1 MSFINGQLSINYRNF
16 AAVMTNCKE
25 IIDKAGTMTAQEFIV
40 ALTDCYLECIG
51 GQLTQENM
59 GRLTTDQHTLLAY
72 RWMMEEVMEGG
83 FIQMIQN
90 GYAGYVLEGP
100 FAQVLKK
107 EWGMKELAKLIYDVR
122 HEYHVSRERFERD
135 MTDEEFM
142 ALYEELE
149 KLNEMGDDFLD
160 EFQEK
165 TTPAVREFV
174 VQNKAKF
181 ILNH

>member
-1 MSFINGQLSINYRNF
+1 M
-16 AAVMTNCKE
+16 NCKE
-25 IIDKAGTMTAQEFIV
+25 IIDRAGTMEPQDFIV
-40 ALTDCYLECIG
+40 ALTDCYLESIG
-51 GQLTQENM
+51 GRLTQENM

-72 RWMMEEVMEGG
+72 RYMLEEVMEGG
-83 FIQMIQN
+83 FIQLIQN

-122 HEYHVSRERFERD
+122 HEYHVNRERFEGD
-135 MTDEEFM
+135 LSDEEFM

-160 EFQEK
+160 EYQEEA
-165 TTPAVREFV
+165 TPAVKEFV
-174 VQNKAKF
+174 VKNESKF
-181 ILNH
+181 IL